1 MIEQIKLSM
10 RISHDKLDNDI
21 DANINA
27 CLRDLTRVGVATA
40 GKENDPL
47 IVKSVELYC
56 KWQYNYDGSSDRYE
70 RAYTALRDSLS
81 LCGDYNA

>member
-27 CLRDLTRVGVATA
+27 CLCDLSRVCLLYTSDAA
-40 GKENDPL
+40 D
-47 IVKSVELYC
+47 EL
-56 KWQYNYDGSSDRYE
+56 
-70 RAYTALRDSLS
+70 
-81 LCGDYNA
+81 

>member
-27 CLRDLTRVGVATA
+27 CLRDLSRVGVATD

-47 IVKSVELYC
+47 IVKSAELY
-56 KWQYNYDGSSDRYE
+56 
-70 RAYTALRDSLS
+70 
-81 LCGDYNA
+81 